1 MATMITGGAG
11 FIGACLAKI
20 LIDEGERPVLFDI
33 APVQGPLS
41 EHSDHFVFERGS
53 LAHLPVLMD
62 CVERHGVDRI
72 FHLGGMLSLP
82 SEQNPSAA
90 FDANAVGTWNVLE
103 AARIKKMKQV
113 VYGSTIAT
121 YSKDIQG
128 DTINDCT
135 IQRPTSFY
143 GITKTF
149 GELLGR
155 WYHRRFGLDFRGV
168 RLPSIVGPGARTA
181 HMSIYNA
188 WAIEY
193 SLKGLPY
200 EINCEPGTRCPA
212 LYYKDAAMALRM
224 LSAADPSRIETR
236 IYNIAGITPPYSAG
250 ELAEV
255 IENRIPGAKLS
266 FNPDPVV
273 VGLLRELGTLKIS
286 DECARK
292 EWGWQLAYPLVKL
305 VEDFIREFE
314 QNRKF
319 YV

>member
-1 MATMITGGAG
+1 MTTMITGGAG

-41 EHSDHFVFERGS
+41 ELSDRFVFERGS

-82 SEQNPSAA
+82 SEQNPEAA
-90 FDANAVGTWNVLE
+90 FDANAIGTWNVLE
-103 AARIKKMKQV
+103 TARIKKMNQV

-121 YSKDIQG
+121 YSKDIPG
-128 DTINDCT
+128 DTIDDRT
-135 IQRPTSFY
+135 IQRPTSLY

-149 GELLGR
+149 GEMLGR
-155 WYHRRFGLDFRGV
+155 WFNRRFDLDFRAV

-193 SLKGLPY
+193 PLRGLPY

-236 IYNIAGITPPYSAG
+236 IYNIAGITPPFSAA
-250 ELAEV
+250 ELVDA
-255 IENRIPGAKLS
+255 IEKRIPGSRLS

-273 VGLLRELGTLKIS
+273 VGLLRELGALKIS
-286 DECARK
+286 EECARK
-292 EWGWQLAYPLVKL
+292 EWGWKLSYPLAEMVD
-305 VEDFIREFE
+305 DFIREFRQSE
-314 QNRKF
+314 K
-319 YV
+319 YYK